1 MSIIRWKTGQDLLN
15 FEREFKRLFD
25 GVIPFGKTPNNDD
38 SAYENSVWSPL
49 TDIVEENNQYVLHI
63 DLPGIEKKDIKI
75 NFSNGTLSIS
85 GERQLESETKE
96 KNYHR
101 IERSYGKFFR
111 SFDLPSTIKSEEI
124 KADFKNGQLIISV
137 PKAEEVKPKEIPIS
151 VN

>member
-38 SAYENSVWSPL
+38 STYENSVWSPL
-49 TDIVEENNQYVLHI
+49 TDIVEENNQYVLHM

-75 NFSNGTLSIS
+75 SFSNGTLSIS
-85 GERQLESETKE
+85 GERQLENETKE